1 MNGFSFIQKPETS
14 QRMNGYLFV
23 CLSTILVG
31 LVAMLIDLHDQAHDE
46 YKPNEPVH
54 WREPFNADVNQALK
68 SQLTKPIG
76 NSVWDFQYTSLIQIL
91 WRAKVNDQDELVID
105 SEALELL
112 KRASAA
118 LPQALSSEEFQRL
131 GFVIK
136 KSIPS
141 SAGKELAN
149 VLNQYYLYDQENMTA
164 LQRINSVDDDLK
176 RVLLASAE
184 QNTEERQ
191 VRFFGKSMAR
201 KLFSEHN
208 RTQNYLNTR
217 RLIKLS
223 ELFTATQKKEHLD
236 ELRNDYQ
243 KSLQD

>member
-1 MNGFSFIQKPETS
+1 M
-14 QRMNGYLFV
+14 
-23 CLSTILVG
+23 
-31 LVAMLIDLHDQAHDE
+31 
-46 YKPNEPVH
+46 
-54 WREPFNADVNQALK
+54 
-68 SQLTKPIG
+68 
-76 NSVWDFQYTSLIQIL
+76 
-91 WRAKVNDQDELVID
+91 VID

-112 KRASAA
+112 NRASAA